1 MTDELVE
8 TERVIV
14 AYIES
19 HVPEDCMLD
28 KISRGTNKSRATVL
42 KYLETLNAKGVLEF
56 RLVGR
61 SKLWLL
67 KHAPEKGLIVRH
79 DALTEP
85 AGDVPHLKE
94 IASELHRLKA
104 REESLHE
111 SMESPDRIVFTIDNA
126 LNIISSNDSFDT
138 LFKGR
143 KNFRELVLPEDA
155 GVLERI
161 LTSKESISVDIGLL
175 EKPGM
180 YSLYRLEFS
189 MIEEHGDMIGSVV
202 VGESLSGMK
211 RTKKDLEA
219 LIYMIRT
226 IGSMHE
232 RAQIVSESMK
242 GIKEMLLPYSHGM
255 LFTLDGGKPRA
266 EYSTFQAWIDGPLP
280 SYLDSFLHRCAR
292 SMETISANDFE
303 VGSLRSELRD
313 PEIKAMFAIPI
324 IGDEKAAGVILLV
337 LPSASVDSIKIE
349 DVEMVADEIAG
360 ALKMLRLERVKAEYV
375 NTLVAMNRI
384 SGIINSVRDEDSM
397 LERSIASTMETLGF
411 DMGCVYLGG
420 DDEELLLRV
429 HKNMPESL
437 RSMCISGMF
446 KDLFSKAFAR
456 QNLVY
461 ITADSKDYDT
471 LDPAIRAN
479 GVRTLLILPIK
490 NGDKVIGL
498 LNMGSREIREYD
510 RVSLENLGSI
520 GLQLGIALERSKLA
534 IRLKTQDERPVKD

>member
-67 KHAPEKGLIVRH
+67 KHVPEKGLIVRH
-79 DALTEP
+79 DALPEP

-104 REESLHE
+104 REGSLQE

-126 LNIISSNDSFDT
+126 LNMISSNDSFDT
-138 LFKGR
+138 LFKDK
-143 KNFRELVLPEDA
+143 KNFKELVLPEDA
-155 GVLERI
+155 GVLERV
-161 LTSKESISVDIGLL
+161 LTSKENTSADIGLL

-189 MIEEHGDMIGSVV
+189 RIEDHGDMIGSVV
-202 VGESLSGMK
+202 VGESLSGMN

-266 EYSTFQAWIDGPLP
+266 EYSTFRAWIDGPLP
-280 SYLDSFLHRCAR
+280 SYLDSFLYRCAR
-292 SMETISANDFE
+292 SMETISANEFE
-303 VGSLRSELRD
+303 IGSLRSELRD
-313 PEIKAMFAIPI
+313 PEIKAMFGIPI
-324 IGDEKAAGVILLV
+324 IGDEKATGVILLV
-337 LPSASVDSIKIE
+337 SPSESVDSIKIE

-360 ALKMLRLERVKAEYV
+360 ALKMLRLERVKTEYV

-384 SGIINSVRDEDSM
+384 SGIINSVRDDDSM

-479 GVRTLLILPIK
+479 GVRTLLIVPIK